1 MAIIR
6 FAFPGRCP
14 SVGGIPRPT
23 RRRFA
28 DAVDGAEKKKGFRLL
43 VRPLYSRL
51 TSRLRVDSRTIRL
64 ATSKRFDAGRKEGTV
79 KVFASSVRAFLNDDS
94 GPTAT
99 EYAVLLAVIAI
110 TALGTMALFGTR
122 VEGIY
127 TTINNA
133 VGIL

>member
-1 MAIIR
+1 MK
-6 FAFPGRCP
+6 
-14 SVGGIPRPT
+14 V
-23 RRRFA
+23 
-28 DAVDGAEKKKGFRLL
+28 
-43 VRPLYSRL
+43 L
-51 TSRLRVDSRTIRL
+51 TT
-64 ATSKRFDAGRKEGTV
+64 
-79 KVFASSVRAFLNDDS
+79 KVQAFLCDES

-127 TTINNA
+127 TTINDA